1 VPVAMSSVISKMI
14 HENERRNRL
23 QAMGASLFVHAA
35 VFGALFYGLEAAPP
49 VIALERQT
57 FSVSLAD
64 FPSAPRKTALRTVS
78 EKTAEPVKES
88 VPAPKASPKP
98 DVKPVEKSVPKEKP
112 VQKQMTAEPKAI
124 EKPEP
129 VEHTDPVAAHQPISE
144 VLPEKTPEIKAQP
157 TEAAPLSEA
166 FASPPSH
173 TVASAAPVDSPP
185 TPDTI
190 KKADPN
196 GPGATV
202 LGQIR
207 AMIENAIAY
216 PAIARRLR
224 LEGVVTLS
232 FMLTPDGAVAKAEV
246 LQSSG
251 SSVLDRKALN
261 TLWDLSGD
269 FPSLEAITQLTIP
282 ITFSLKKS

>member
-1 VPVAMSSVISKMI
+1 MSSVISKMI

-23 QAMGASLFVHAA
+23 QAMGASLLVHAA
-35 VFGALFYGLEAAPP
+35 VFGAIFYGLDATPP

-57 FSVSLAD
+57 FCVSLAD
-64 FPSAPRKTALRTVS
+64 FPSTERKTAVRAPA
-78 EKTAEPVKES
+78 EQKAEPVKKTKP
-88 VPAPKASPKP
+88 VPKAAPKP
-98 DVKPVEKSVPKEKP
+98 DVTPVKKR
-112 VQKQMTAEPKAI
+112 VQKEEVLQKQVTAKPQTI
-124 EKPEP
+124 QKPEP
-129 VEHTDPVAAHQPISE
+129 IEHTKPIAAPQPISE
-144 VLPEKTPEIKAQP
+144 VLPEQTPEIKAQP

-173 TVASAAPVDSPP
+173 AVTSAAPADSPP
-185 TPDTI
+185 TPDAI
-190 KKADPN
+190 QKADPI

-207 AMIENAIAY
+207 AMIENAITY

-232 FMLTPDGAVAKAEV
+232 FMLTPDGAVARAEV

-269 FPSLEAITQLTIP
+269 FPSLESITQLTIP

>member
-1 VPVAMSSVISKMI
+1 MSSVISKMI

-23 QAMGASLFVHAA
+23 QAMGASLLVHTA
-35 VFGALFYGLEAAPP
+35 VFGALFYGLEATPP

-57 FSVSLAD
+57 FSVSLAG
-64 FPSAPRKTALRTVS
+64 FPNTARKTTLHTTP
-78 EKTAEPVKES
+78 EKTAEPVPEAAPE
-88 VPAPKASPKP
+88 PA
-98 DVKPVEKSVPKEKP
+98 VKPVKKHVLKEE
-112 VQKQMTAEPKAI
+112 VLQKQVSAEPKTI

-129 VEHTDPVAAHQPISE
+129 VEHKEPVSE
-144 VLPEKTPEIKAQP
+144 PTREPLPEKTPEIKAQP

-173 TVASAAPVDSPP
+173 TVASAAPADSPP